1 MTQGNASLIAQNLVS
16 ALVMIAAAS
25 LQGCGTAQIA
35 MSPETSAELRSAP
48 VVHVVKY
55 RSGGMSMMTPKS
67 AVGAGLVASMTGSS
81 ELADGS
87 SLVRAYGLPDQADA
101 VGSLLAEK
109 LKAEG
114 RISNL
119 RLEPAFLPRPYVEDP
134 AHYRS
139 KYPSG
144 LVLELSV
151 DNPRASYGVMSW
163 KTYTYGF
170 AGRARLIRPSDGKIL
185 WSDYCGLGVLGDE
198 AVKRQLD
205 VSEFEGNNGKRFKE
219 VYNYSNE
226 RCSRILADKLLGKA
240 S

>member
-1 MTQGNASLIAQNLVS
+1 MV
-16 ALVMIAAAS
+16 IAAAS
-25 LQGCGTAQIA
+25 LQGCGTSPVPI
-35 MSPETSAELRSAP
+35 SPETGAELKSAP

-55 RSGGMSMMTPKS
+55 RSGGIIVMTPKS
-67 AVGAGLVASMTGSS
+67 AVGSGLLASMTGSS
-81 ELADGS
+81 ELADAS

-101 VGSLLAEK
+101 VSGHLVEK

-114 RISNL
+114 RLTNL
-119 RLEPAFLPRPYVEDP
+119 RLEPAFLPGPYVEDT

-151 DNPRASYGVMSW
+151 ENARAGYGVMNW

-170 AGRARLIRPSDGKIL
+170 HGRARLIRPSGGQIL
-185 WSDYCGLGVLGDE
+185 WSDYCGLGVFGDE
-198 AVKRQLD
+198 AAKRQLD